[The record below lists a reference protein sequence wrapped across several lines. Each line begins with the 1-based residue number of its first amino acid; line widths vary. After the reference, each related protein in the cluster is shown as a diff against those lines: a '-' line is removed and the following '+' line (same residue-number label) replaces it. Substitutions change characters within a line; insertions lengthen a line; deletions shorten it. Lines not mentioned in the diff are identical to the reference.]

1 MVNLASLKHKH
12 LNHIGILTSGGDSPG
27 MNACIRAV
35 VRTAMSSG
43 FRVTGIMRGYQ
54 GMIESDFVEMDGRS
68 VSNIV
73 QRGGTILKSAR
84 SKDFFSAEGRT
95 KAFSNIQSIGIHALV
110 VIGGDGTFR
119 GAEEFRKEHGIRS
132 VGVPGTIDNDLVGT
146 DYTLGFDTAVNTA
159 VDAIDKIRD
168 TANSHDR
175 LFFVE
180 VMGRHSGHIAL
191 SVGLASGAES
201 ILLPETVTDV
211 NALVAS
217 LRAGGN
223 RNKSSNIVVV
233 SEGDEAGGAF
243 KMAEE
248 VRRLAPEYDTRVT
261 VLGHIQRGGAP
272 SAFDRILG
280 TRLGVA
286 AVEGLV
292 SGKSDA
298 MAGLVNNQVVFT
310 PYATCVSA
318 EHSPDSELIR
328 LAYLTSI

>member
-1 MVNLASLKHKH
+1 MK
-12 LNHIGILTSGGDSPG
+12 HIGVLTSGGDSPG

-35 VRTAMSSG
+35 VRAALASG
-43 FRVTGIMRGYQ
+43 LQATGIMRGYQ
-54 GMIESDFVEMDGRS
+54 GMIESDFVQMDGRS
-68 VSNIV
+68 VSNII

-84 SKDFFSAEGRT
+84 SQDFFSAEGRA
-95 KAFSNIQSIGIHALV
+95 KAFSNIQAYGIEALV

-119 GAEEFRKEHGIRS
+119 GAEQFRKEFGIRS
-132 VGVPGTIDNDLVGT
+132 IGVPGTIDNDLAGT

-168 TANSHDR
+168 TANSHNR

-217 LRAGGN
+217 LRSGGN
-223 RNKSSNIVVV
+223 KNKSSNIVVV

-243 KMAEE
+243 KIAEE
-248 VRRLAPEYDTRVT
+248 VRKLAPEYDTKVT

-286 AVEGLV
+286 AVEGLM
-292 SGKSDA
+292 SGKSDV
-298 MAGLVNNQVVFT
+298 MAGLINNQVIYT
-310 PYATCVSA
+310 PYTTCVSA
-318 EHSPDSELIR
+318 DHTPDAEMIR

>member
-1 MVNLASLKHKH
+1 
-12 LNHIGILTSGGDSPG
+12 

-35 VRTAMSSG
+35 VRSAMASG
-43 FRVTGIMRGYQ
+43 LKVSGIMRGYQ
-54 GMIESDFVEMDGRS
+54 GLIESDFVVLDGRS
-68 VSNIV
+68 VSNII

-84 SKDFFSAEGRT
+84 SKDFISPEGRA
-95 KAFSNIQSIGIHALV
+95 KAFHNIQSQGIDALV

-119 GAEEFRKEHGIRS
+119 GAEEFRKEYGIRS
-132 VGVPGTIDNDLVGT
+132 VGVPGTIDNDLAGT
-146 DYTLGFDTAVNTA
+146 DYSLGFDTAVNTA
-159 VDAIDKIRD
+159 VEAIDKIRD

-191 SVGLASGAES
+191 SVGMASGAES
-201 ILLPETVTDV
+201 ILLPETLTDV

-217 LRAGGN
+217 LRSEVN
-223 RNKSSNIVVV
+223 KNKSSNIVVV

-248 VRRLAPEYDTRVT
+248 VRELAPEYDTKVT

-286 AVEGLV
+286 AVEGLM
-292 SGKSDA
+292 SGKTDV
-298 MAGLVNNQVVFT
+298 MAGLINNQVVFT

-318 EHSPDSELIR
+318 DHIPDQELIR
-328 LAYLTSI
+328 IAYLTSK

>member
-1 MVNLASLKHKH
+1 MATEPFGEPSSLERNLEFALQEFLEPS
-12 LNHIGILTSGGDSPG
+12 IMILLEPITLWDLIP
-27 MNACIRAV
+27 
-35 VRTAMSSG
+35 
-43 FRVTGIMRGYQ
+43 
-54 GMIESDFVEMDGRS
+54 
-68 VSNIV
+68 
-73 QRGGTILKSAR
+73 
-84 SKDFFSAEGRT
+84 
-95 KAFSNIQSIGIHALV
+95 QSIPLWMQL
-110 VIGGDGTFR
+110 TKF
-119 GAEEFRKEHGIRS
+119 EIRPTPII
-132 VGVPGTIDNDLVGT
+132 VCFLW
-146 DYTLGFDTAVNTA
+146 
-159 VDAIDKIRD
+159 
-168 TANSHDR
+168 
-175 LFFVE
+175 

-217 LRAGGN
+217 LRSGGTK
-223 RNKSSNIVVV
+223 NKSSNIVVV

-248 VRRLAPEYDTRVT
+248 VRKLAPEYDTKVT

-286 AVEGLV
+286 AVEGLM
-292 SGKSDA
+292 SGKSDV
-298 MAGLVNNQVVFT
+298 MAGLINNQVAYT

-318 EHSPDSELIR
+318 DHTPDAEMIR